1 MSQYE
6 TIEIAFLRMG
16 GGESVKG
23 TFKMR
28 RTGAKKKGECKFLN
42 HMRT

>member
-16 GGESVKG
+16 VGESVKG

-28 RTGAKKKGECKFLN
+28 RTGAKKKKGNVSF
-42 HMRT
+42 